1 MSEHLTQ
8 SALPPEAQFNT
19 ARAPKQVWHKH
30 WWRKTFAGAVLG
42 LSLAFALSG
51 LFAWLGP
58 GGLQAPDKAQF
69 VMWLITPLWMLMFS
83 LVYLFAN
90 GNRALTV
97 FAIANVLAWLA
108 LSYVRGVI

>member
-1 MSEHLTQ
+1 MSEQLTQ
-8 SALPPEAQFNT
+8 PEPQSEAQV
-19 ARAPKQVWHKH
+19 AIKRSPKQVWHKH

-58 GGLQAPDKAQF
+58 GGLHAPDKAQF

-97 FAIANVLAWLA
+97 FAMANVLAWLA